1 MVKNSA
7 TKLRAKLF
15 IALFFGALLAPA
27 GVYAATLVSQTFA
40 ADSPLTA
47 GTIVSLKSGTTDHV
61 TSATVKNAGDI
72 FGVVVNPDSSQLS
85 ISSGGA
91 DQVNV
96 SQSGVESVLVSD
108 INGSIESGDSI
119 TASPLSGVGMKATD
133 NVKIV
138 GIAQDKF
145 PNSSSKKETYTDSKN
160 QKQTVNIG
168 QIPIL
173 VSVSYFYKQPDKT
186 LVPQAI
192 QNIAN
197 SLAGKKVNT
206 LPILLSIAVFLITL
220 IIVVSIIYS
229 MIRSSIISVGRNPMS
244 QAAVYRNVLQISALV
259 VAILAVS
266 IGAIY
271 MILTKL

>member
-1 MVKNSA
+1 
-7 TKLRAKLF
+7 
-15 IALFFGALLAPA
+15 
-27 GVYAATLVSQTFA
+27 
-40 ADSPLTA
+40 
-47 GTIVSLKSGTTDHV
+47 
-61 TSATVKNAGDI
+61 
-72 FGVVVNPDSSQLS
+72 
-85 ISSGGA
+85 
-91 DQVNV
+91 
-96 SQSGVESVLVSD
+96 
-108 INGSIESGDSI
+108 
-119 TASPLSGVGMKATD
+119 MKATD

-145 PNSSSKKETYTDSKN
+145 PNSTSKKETYTDSKN